1 MEDDEEAAGR
11 SILHLMLP
19 RLPAAIE
26 VEGDDS
32 TFLMQ
37 LMQLM
42 QLSGSTF
49 GGRRLGEERIRIRIR
64 IRI

>member
-1 MEDDEEAAGR
+1 MEDDETAAGR

-26 VEGDDS
+26 GDDS

-37 LMQLM
+37 LMQL
-42 QLSGSTF
+42 SGSTI
-49 GGRRLGEERIRIRIR
+49 GGRRLQLVEERIRIRIR
-64 IRI
+64 VGIPG